1 MMHNNGHPAH
11 PQQQQQH
18 TYRTHDFSAPPPPP
32 PSRQQMQDLVVHQ
45 QQLQMQVQQRDG
57 PFDPEYAE
65 WCRANGAMP
74 IPAPG
79 SARPAPPMPA
89 RQATCGATAM
99 SGMAIK
105 PEPESGYRPRSIGRY
120 EPPEDIDP
128 EDLKA
133 ANEVVAKVLAE
144 KWRRL
149 EITIEDEVKKQRF
162 HKAAQTLWSVAKF
175 KSRNPADVR
184 DFDDAAR
191 HVRATCADR
200 FPGWLGELTAV
211 CPGLTVMEQPKDTQL
226 NRLYYGFDIF
236 KGANFW
242 SIATVDIQL
251 RNYGFDVVNVHRVGF
266 RMVEK
271 ANPGDQARYERELA
285 AGLYEYNATLHKR
298 NKELR
303 SAIGKKPTHKATEV
317 SDGKKPLKPSKKAY
331 EVLMHESQARM
342 WDPTGECGIPP
353 ARARE

>member
-18 TYRTHDFSAPPPPP
+18 AYRTHDFSAPPPPP
-32 PSRQQMQDLVVHQ
+32 PTWQQMQDLAVRQ
-45 QQLQMQVQQRDG
+45 QQMQMQLQLQQ
-57 PFDPEYAE
+57 P
-65 WCRANGAMP
+65 MP
-74 IPAPG
+74 P
-79 SARPAPPMPA
+79 PPMPA
-89 RQATCGATAM
+89 RQATCGASAM

-105 PEPESGYRPRSIGRY
+105 PEAESGYRPRSIGRY

-133 ANEVVAKVLAE
+133 ANEVVAKAIAE

-149 EITIEDEVKKQRF
+149 EITIEDEEKKQRF
-162 HKAAQTLWSVAKF
+162 HKAAQTLWSVAMF

-184 DFDDAAR
+184 VFDDAAR
-191 HVRATCADR
+191 HMRATCADR
-200 FPGWLGELTAV
+200 FPGSLKELTAV
-211 CPGLTVMEQPKDTQL
+211 CPGLTVMEHPKDTKVY
-226 NRLYYGFDIF
+226 RLYYGFDIF

-242 SIATVDIQL
+242 SVATVDIEL

-303 SAIGKKPTHKATEV
+303 SAIGKKPAGAIGKARV
-317 SDGKKPLKPSKKAY
+317 GA
-331 EVLMHESQARM
+331 
-342 WDPTGECGIPP
+342 
-353 ARARE
+353 